1 MKRIASFKD
10 SHAVLLRFFEKWM
23 QRIDDRCS
31 KDDQRQAAYYVW
43 ARYCMS
49 MRTLEA
55 LLDPHLIPDLAVI
68 CRGCLEFDVALE
80 AVLKDE
86 QMAREYLEFD
96 KHAKAHY
103 LEILRKQGDLERM
116 LMRRGQFQEMF
127 GEAPEGFK
135 HQSWCVKKEG
145 TTGLMRSLGRQID
158 VRVYNVLSHF
168 AHGSVWAMQM
178 LDGRIEDPEEMF
190 ATLID
195 STYTRYLNSSRAFV
209 RFVWQPLT
217 TPEGEECKNDFVQVM
232 SEHIKGTT

>member
-1 MKRIASFKD
+1 MARDWETLAGASD
-10 SHAVLLRFFEKWM
+10 DNFFTKCFVKVE
-23 QRIDDRCS
+23 S
-31 KDDQRQAAYYVW
+31 AAYQTVTACDYVKF
-43 ARYCMS
+43 AIRCKLFRRVS
-49 MRTLEA
+49 GRA
-55 LLDPHLIPDLAVI
+55 
-68 CRGCLEFDVALE
+68 
-80 AVLKDE
+80 KD
-86 QMAREYLEFD
+86 Y
-96 KHAKAHY
+96 
-103 LEILRKQGDLERM
+103 
-116 LMRRGQFQEMF
+116 GQR
-127 GEAPEGFK
+127 EAPEGFK